1 MAGMTDSSADQPVDA
16 GAAAPLSIPQLP
28 TPTTAATIAAD
39 LLVAIH
45 RGSLRWGAKVPS
57 QKELVRAYGVAMGT
71 AASALAKLD
80 AVGLTQARPGA
91 GRFVVRRPPLWQRH
105 DVLDILDA
113 ASICRSLA
121 ASCGGSAPHYISVGG
136 DPDWD
141 APHADPE
148 TMPPRRVDVT
158 FLDGLDRHVLRWQA
172 EAFVDAARRIVGHGL
187 TDADRHL
194 VAAARAILRDG
205 ATRPKDQAPIAHYGG
220 PEPAGEDVVLR
231 IWPDRAQP
239 PGPDDP
245 PF

>member
-1 MAGMTDSSADQPVDA
+1 MTNTSDGQLVDA
-16 GAAAPLSIPQLP
+16 TTALPIPQLP

-45 RGSLRWGAKVPS
+45 RGSLNWGAKVPS
-57 QKELVRAYGVAMGT
+57 QKELMSAYGVAMGT
-71 AASALAKLD
+71 AASALTKLD

-91 GRFVVRRPPLWQRH
+91 GRFVVRKPPLWQRH

-121 ASCGGSAPHYISVGG
+121 ATGGGSTPHYAYVGG

-141 APHADPE
+141 DPHVDPE
-148 TMPPRRVDVT
+148 KTMPPRRIDVT
-158 FLDGLDRHVLRWQA
+158 FLYGLDRHVLRWQA

-187 TDADRHL
+187 ADADRHL

-205 ATRPKDQAPIAHYGG
+205 AVRPENQAPIAHIGG
-220 PEPAGEDVVLR
+220 PEPVGEDVVLR
-231 IWPDRAQP
+231 IWPERARP
-239 PGPDDP
+239 LGPDDP

>member
-1 MAGMTDSSADQPVDA
+1 MTDSPVDQPADA
-16 GAAAPLSIPQLP
+16 WGGAPLPIPQLP
-28 TPTTAATIAAD
+28 IPTTAATIAAD

-45 RGSLRWGAKVPS
+45 RGSLSWGAKVPS
-57 QKELVRAYGVAMGT
+57 QKELMAAYGVAMGT

-80 AVGLTQARPGA
+80 AVGLTHARPGA
-91 GRFVVRRPPLWQRH
+91 GRFVIAKPPLWRRH

-121 ASCGGSAPHYISVGG
+121 SSSGGSAPHYIGVGG
-136 DPDWD
+136 DPNWD
-141 APHADPE
+141 DPHADPE
-148 TMPPRRVDVT
+148 KTMPPRRVDVT
-158 FLDGLDRHVLRWQA
+158 VLCGLDRHLLRWQA

-187 TDADRHL
+187 VDADRHL

-205 ATRPKDQAPIAHYGG
+205 AARPEGQAPIAYYGG

-231 IWPDRAQP
+231 IWPDRARP
-239 PGPDDP
+239 LGPDDP